1 MEETW
6 INPEHAELV
15 EKYRAAQQAA
25 VENGEEPR
33 LRWFL
38 PQPTAQQ

>member
-1 MEETW
+1 MPAEDEW

-15 EKYRAAQQAA
+15 EKYRAAQQEAK
-25 VENGEEPR
+25 ELGEDPR

-38 PQPTAQQ
+38 PQPAK

>member
-1 MEETW
+1 MPEKW

-15 EKYRAAQQAA
+15 EKYEAAQREA
-25 VENGEEPR
+25 EERGEDSR

-38 PQPTAQQ
+38 PQLAK